1 MVEKSFVRVSLR
13 NATLAALLVASI
25 PSLVVAASDDVAN
38 PESKKQNRSKFEY
51 NNGSPEEK
59 RPYRRPNLDADP
71 MNLRYEE
78 LRERFNELEDRV
90 ERLERQDRSSKRG
103 Q

>member
-1 MVEKSFVRVSLR
+1 MVGKSFVRASLR
-13 NATLAALLVASI
+13 NAILAALLVVSI
-25 PSLVVAASDDVAN
+25 SSLVVAASDDVAT
-38 PESKKQNRSKFEY
+38 PETKKQNRSKFEY
-51 NNGSPEEK
+51 NNGSAEEK
-59 RPYRRPNLDADP
+59 RPYRRPNIDADP

-90 ERLERQDRSSKRG
+90 ERLERQDRSSKMG